1 MLIKSV
7 KIAAFFCILFGG
19 LFSLHA
25 QPAAVQQFQNNQLS
39 QPQQTI
45 LTNLTVGHAAPE
57 LYQGENADVG
67 PQRIL
72 RLNPRPL
79 YFGVLLDSQG
89 FYTDNANYAQ
99 EPNVIGSL
107 VFVNTLQ
114 ATLTPP
120 ALQLGDGKISANIG
134 VASQWYNYENPRVS
148 SLDFDAQ
155 TIYCIALYNLGKWQ
169 FGLGADYTR
178 LVEQPHYDTETYHEF
193 LPMLT
198 IQRVFPLTENLL
210 CALGNQAD
218 YHFSDTPSALGSRGD
233 INDRFDDIV
242 SLTLSWQIVTHL
254 IVQPYYRLEFSH
266 YLYNTFATDDRND
279 YLQTA
284 GVTLVYNFN
293 AVASVRAFFNYNRK
307 QTNDQFSPAY
317 LEYGGGLGL
326 SLNFKF

>member
-99 EPNVIGSL
+99 DDR
-107 VFVNTLQ
+107 
-114 ATLTPP
+114 
-120 ALQLGDGKISANIG
+120 QLGVCEHAASHPYATR
-134 VASQWYNYENPRVS
+134 VAAWRRKNFRQYRR
-148 SLDFDAQ
+148 
-155 TIYCIALYNLGKWQ
+155 G
-169 FGLGADYTR
+169 
-178 LVEQPHYDTETYHEF
+178 QP
-193 LPMLT
+193 M
-198 IQRVFPLTENLL
+198 V
-210 CALGNQAD
+210 
-218 YHFSDTPSALGSRGD
+218 
-233 INDRFDDIV
+233 
-242 SLTLSWQIVTHL
+242 
-254 IVQPYYRLEFSH
+254 
-266 YLYNTFATDDRND
+266 
-279 YLQTA
+279 
-284 GVTLVYNFN
+284 
-293 AVASVRAFFNYNRK
+293 
-307 QTNDQFSPAY
+307 
-317 LEYGGGLGL
+317 
-326 SLNFKF
+326 

>member
-1 MLIKSV
+1 MSIKKLSAILGVMLS
-7 KIAAFFCILFGG
+7 G

-25 QPAAVQQFQNNQLS
+25 QPAAVQQFQNIQLS
-39 QPQQTI
+39 QQQQTI
-45 LTNLTVGHAAPE
+45 LTNLTVGRAAPE
-57 LYQGENADVG
+57 LYQGENTDVG

-99 EPNVIGSL
+99 DPNVIGSF

-114 ATLTPP
+114 ATVTPP
-120 ALQLGDGKISANIG
+120 ALKLGDGKISATLG

-155 TIYCIALYNLGKWQ
+155 TIYLIAQYNLGKWQ

-178 LVEQPHYDTETYHEF
+178 LVNQPHYDTETYHEF
-193 LPMLT
+193 LPLLT
-198 IQRVFPLTENLL
+198 IQRVFPVTDNLL
-210 CALGNQAD
+210 IALGNQAD
-218 YHFSDTPSALGSRGD
+218 YHFSDTPATLGSRTD
-233 INDRFDDIV
+233 INDRFDDIASV
-242 SLTLSWQIVTHL
+242 TVSWQIVPHL
-254 IVQPYYRLEFSH
+254 IFQPYYRLEFSH

-293 AVASVRAFFNYNRK
+293 SVASVRAFFTYNRK